1 MIYKFGSR
9 SESILSTV
17 AEPLQQVI
25 RKALELGV
33 MDMTVVCGTRT
44 KAEQDRLFATGKS
57 KLPWPKSKH
66 NAPEGE
72 KSKAVDVAP
81 FIKGKLSWSF
91 NDCCFMA
98 GMIIAVGKTL
108 GVNIRWGGNW
118 DGDGEII
125 TDQTFQDLV
134 HFEIK
139 ES

>member
-1 MIYKFGSR
+1 MTYKFGNN
-9 SESILSTV
+9 SEEALSTV
-17 AEPLQQVI
+17 TEPLQKVV
-25 RKALELGV
+25 RKVLELNV
-33 MDMTVVCGTRT
+33 MDMTVICGIRS
-44 KAEQDRLFATGKS
+44 KAEQDRLFALGKS
-57 KLPWPKSKH
+57 KTPWPESKH
-66 NAPEGE
+66 NALVG

-81 FIKGKLSWSF
+81 YINNKISWNF

-108 GVNIRWGGNW
+108 GVDIRWGGNW

-139 ES
+139 EK

>member
-1 MIYKFGSR
+1 MTYKFGNN
-9 SESILSTV
+9 SEEALNTV
-17 AEPLQQVI
+17 AEPLQRVV
-25 RKALELGV
+25 RKVLELSI
-33 MDMTVVCGTRT
+33 MDMTVICGARS
-44 KAEQDRLFATGKS
+44 KAEQDRLFALGKS
-57 KLPWPKSKH
+57 KTPWPKSKH
-66 NAPEGE
+66 NALVG

-81 FIKGKLSWSF
+81 YINNKISWNF

-108 GVNIRWGGNW
+108 GVDIRWGGNW

-139 ES
+139 EK